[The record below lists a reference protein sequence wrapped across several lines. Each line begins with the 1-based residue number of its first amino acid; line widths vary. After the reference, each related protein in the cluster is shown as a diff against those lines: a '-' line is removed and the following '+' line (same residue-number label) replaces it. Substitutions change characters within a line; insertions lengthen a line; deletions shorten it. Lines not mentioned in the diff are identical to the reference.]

1 MEAGSKAI
9 TLSLMAETTP
19 LYQIRL
25 AVRSELEDIAAGDS
39 VLVAA
44 SGGADSSALAAA
56 LLLECKTKSI
66 KVIALIIDH
75 GLQKNSADVTHETK
89 RTLTK
94 IGYENIEIRR
104 VTVEITDGL
113 EASARRARYQ
123 ALNDVAN
130 SHNAVAV
137 FLGHTRDDQ
146 AETVLLGLAR
156 GSGSR
161 SLSGMASR
169 VDRYRRPLLSITRA
183 QTEAACEEAGIK
195 FWQDPHNQSM
205 EFTRVRVREVVLPTM
220 EKEIGP
226 GISDALA
233 RSAKLLRDDADAL
246 DYLSDEIFSKLEPAS
261 LEISKLESQP
271 RAIRTRV
278 LRKAIYLAGAP
289 QGSLSA
295 EHIEPVEALITAWKG
310 QGPISLPGGV
320 TVARISGRLSLSKSG
335 GQGQLIQ
342 SERTIV
348 DLESVKGEIERV
360 VVTDEQLQVRLKEIA
375 AQIEADYK
383 NQDLLL
389 IGVLKG
395 AVMVM
400 ADLSRYINR
409 HLDMDWMAVSSY
421 GSGTKSS
428 GVVRIMKDLDKDI
441 TGRNVLIVEDIVDTG
456 LTLDWLSANLKSRGA
471 KSVEIMTVLRKPD
484 SAQVEVAV
492 KYVGFDIPKDFVIG
506 YGLDFNE
513 KYRNLPFIAVLAKHM
528 YE

>member
-1 MEAGSKAI
+1 MEAGSRAI

-44 SGGADSSALAAA
+44 SGGADSSALAVA
-56 LLLECKTKSI
+56 LLLECKAKSI

-123 ALNDVAN
+123 ALSEVAN
-130 SHNAVAV
+130 SHNAVAI
-137 FLGHTRDDQ
+137 FLGHTKDDQ
-146 AETVLLGLAR
+146 AETVLLGLSR

-161 SLSGMASR
+161 SLSGMAAR
-169 VDRYRRPLLSITRA
+169 VDRYRRPLLAITRA

-246 DYLSDEIFSKLEPAS
+246 D
-261 LEISKLESQP
+261 
-271 RAIRTRV
+271 
-278 LRKAIYLAGAP
+278 
-289 QGSLSA
+289 
-295 EHIEPVEALITAWKG
+295 
-310 QGPISLPGGV
+310 
-320 TVARISGRLSLSKSG
+320 
-335 GQGQLIQ
+335 
-342 SERTIV
+342 
-348 DLESVKGEIERV
+348 
-360 VVTDEQLQVRLKEIA
+360 
-375 AQIEADYK
+375 
-383 NQDLLL
+383 
-389 IGVLKG
+389 
-395 AVMVM
+395 
-400 ADLSRYINR
+400 
-409 HLDMDWMAVSSY
+409 
-421 GSGTKSS
+421 
-428 GVVRIMKDLDKDI
+428 
-441 TGRNVLIVEDIVDTG
+441 
-456 LTLDWLSANLKSRGA
+456 
-471 KSVEIMTVLRKPD
+471 
-484 SAQVEVAV
+484 
-492 KYVGFDIPKDFVIG
+492 
-506 YGLDFNE
+506 
-513 KYRNLPFIAVLAKHM
+513 
-528 YE
+528 

>member
-1 MEAGSKAI
+1 MEAGSRAI

-130 SHNAVAV
+130 SHNAVAT
-137 FLGHTRDDQ
+137 FLGHTKDDQ
-146 AETVLLGLAR
+146 AETVLLGLSR

-161 SLSGMASR
+161 SLSGMAAR

-261 LEISKLESQP
+261 LDISKLEAQP
-271 RAIRTRV
+271 RAIRTRI
-278 LRKAIYLAGAP
+278 LRRAIYLAGAP

-320 TVARISGRLSLSKSG
+320 TVARISGRLSLSKRG
-335 GQGQLIQ
+335 GQG
-342 SERTIV
+342 
-348 DLESVKGEIERV
+348 
-360 VVTDEQLQVRLKEIA
+360 
-375 AQIEADYK
+375 
-383 NQDLLL
+383 
-389 IGVLKG
+389 
-395 AVMVM
+395 
-400 ADLSRYINR
+400 
-409 HLDMDWMAVSSY
+409 
-421 GSGTKSS
+421 
-428 GVVRIMKDLDKDI
+428 
-441 TGRNVLIVEDIVDTG
+441 
-456 LTLDWLSANLKSRGA
+456 
-471 KSVEIMTVLRKPD
+471 
-484 SAQVEVAV
+484 
-492 KYVGFDIPKDFVIG
+492 
-506 YGLDFNE
+506 
-513 KYRNLPFIAVLAKHM
+513 
-528 YE
+528 

>member
-123 ALNDVAN
+123 ALKDVAN
-130 SHNAVAV
+130 SHKAVAI

-146 AETVLLGLAR
+146 AETVLLGLSR

-161 SLSGMASR
+161 SLSGMAAR
-169 VDRYRRPLLSITRA
+169 VDRYRRPLLAITRA

-261 LEISKLESQP
+261 LDISKIEAQP
-271 RAIRTRV
+271 RAIRTRI
-278 LRKAIYLAGAP
+278 LRRAIYLAGAP

-295 EHIEPVEALITAWKG
+295 DHIEPVEALITAWKG
-310 QGPISLPGGV
+310 QGSISLPGGV

-335 GQGQLIQ
+335 GQG
-342 SERTIV
+342 
-348 DLESVKGEIERV
+348 
-360 VVTDEQLQVRLKEIA
+360 
-375 AQIEADYK
+375 
-383 NQDLLL
+383 
-389 IGVLKG
+389 
-395 AVMVM
+395 
-400 ADLSRYINR
+400 
-409 HLDMDWMAVSSY
+409 
-421 GSGTKSS
+421 
-428 GVVRIMKDLDKDI
+428 
-441 TGRNVLIVEDIVDTG
+441 
-456 LTLDWLSANLKSRGA
+456 
-471 KSVEIMTVLRKPD
+471 
-484 SAQVEVAV
+484 
-492 KYVGFDIPKDFVIG
+492 
-506 YGLDFNE
+506 
-513 KYRNLPFIAVLAKHM
+513 
-528 YE
+528 

>member
-104 VTVEITDGL
+104 VSVEITDGL

-137 FLGHTRDDQ
+137 FLGHTKDDQ
-146 AETVLLGLAR
+146 AETVLLGLSR

-161 SLSGMASR
+161 SLSGMAAR

-271 RAIRTRV
+271 RAIRTRI

-335 GQGQLIQ
+335 GQG
-342 SERTIV
+342 
-348 DLESVKGEIERV
+348 
-360 VVTDEQLQVRLKEIA
+360 
-375 AQIEADYK
+375 
-383 NQDLLL
+383 
-389 IGVLKG
+389 
-395 AVMVM
+395 
-400 ADLSRYINR
+400 
-409 HLDMDWMAVSSY
+409 
-421 GSGTKSS
+421 
-428 GVVRIMKDLDKDI
+428 
-441 TGRNVLIVEDIVDTG
+441 
-456 LTLDWLSANLKSRGA
+456 
-471 KSVEIMTVLRKPD
+471 
-484 SAQVEVAV
+484 
-492 KYVGFDIPKDFVIG
+492 
-506 YGLDFNE
+506 
-513 KYRNLPFIAVLAKHM
+513 
-528 YE
+528 

>member
-161 SLSGMASR
+161 SLSGMAAR

-335 GQGQLIQ
+335 GQG
-342 SERTIV
+342 
-348 DLESVKGEIERV
+348 
-360 VVTDEQLQVRLKEIA
+360 
-375 AQIEADYK
+375 
-383 NQDLLL
+383 
-389 IGVLKG
+389 
-395 AVMVM
+395 
-400 ADLSRYINR
+400 
-409 HLDMDWMAVSSY
+409 
-421 GSGTKSS
+421 
-428 GVVRIMKDLDKDI
+428 
-441 TGRNVLIVEDIVDTG
+441 
-456 LTLDWLSANLKSRGA
+456 
-471 KSVEIMTVLRKPD
+471 
-484 SAQVEVAV
+484 
-492 KYVGFDIPKDFVIG
+492 
-506 YGLDFNE
+506 
-513 KYRNLPFIAVLAKHM
+513 
-528 YE
+528 